1 MLAPGAETQ
10 ACVILGLRSKL
21 LSLFFF
27 FGIEHDLAYR

>member
-21 LSLFFF
+21 LSLLC

>member
-27 FGIEHDLAYR
+27 GIEHDLAYR